1 MGISKAKLG
10 KFVRAATVSGLLGLG
25 GTLMVATPA
34 HAGSSDPS
42 DPTAGPSDPSDP
54 SDPGTTPDE
63 SSTDADVESEVI
75 DASTTGGGTLAS
87 TGGDFGGLLL
97 LGGAATATAV
107 GIRRLLRS

>member
-10 KFVRAATVSGLLGLG
+10 KLVRAATVSGLLGLG

-34 HAGSSDPS
+34 HAQSDPS

-75 DASTTGGGTLAS
+75 ESSTTGGGTLAS